1 MIKYCFSFLL
11 LSFSFLVFPTAK
23 SQSSSS
29 SGAIVQDLKKL
40 GNTAKV
46 LYVAAHP
53 DDENTRLLAYF
64 ANQRHYQT
72 AYLSLTRGDGGQ
84 NLIGTEQEEL
94 LGLIRTQELLAAR
107 RIDGAEQFFSRAFDF
122 GYSKNTEETFDIWG
136 KEKILA
142 DVVWAIR
149 KFQPDVIITRF
160 PTTGEGGHGHHTAS
174 AILAVEAFSA
184 AADEKRFPEQLNY
197 VKTWQAKRLFWNNFM
212 PSRDE
217 KTDVSGMILL
227 DVGTYNA
234 ALGESMGE
242 IASRSRSMHKSQGFG
257 AKINRGEQFEYFT
270 QLAGDKASSDIF
282 ENIQETWKSVKGAEL
297 LDEQLEK
304 ISENFNVQHPEA
316 SIAALKNILTI
327 LDKLPESPLR
337 SEKIKLLEDIVLKC
351 AGIYAEF
358 FAPQYNLVVSE
369 KIEATFSFVYRNKVN
384 IQLYAP
390 LLNPSKLK
398 GEKTELV
405 FNKIFERKITVA
417 NQEQVT
423 NPYWLKNPHTEG
435 YFDVNDQTLIGLP
448 ESPAQISAALN
459 VDVEGISIY
468 RRIPLIYKWVDPVK
482 GELKRNVEVIPEIT
496 ASIEQI
502 TAIVT
507 PKDTAKVSVTIS
519 SNIDTSIG
527 LIRLNLPSFVKSVP
541 AFFEFELLKKN
552 SKQVFQFRI
561 FQTATREIKPD
572 TAITVGIQFSKSE
585 TDKTIPK
592 NLQTIT
598 RIEYDHIPTQTWI
611 HPATFQLVNV
621 NLKKE
626 VIHIGYIEGAGDQV
640 AACLLNA
647 GYKVEELNQNNI
659 KKGQLLKYEAII
671 VGIRAFNSNDKMPDY
686 MPFLLDYVQNGGT
699 LIEQYNTKNWVSEV
713 KLQPGPFPFEISRDR
728 VTNEHA
734 EISILQKDH
743 PAFLYPNVIETNDFN
758 NWVQERGLYFP
769 DKWDARYIP
778 LIGCNDPGET
788 QKTGAL
794 LVTDYGKGK
803 FVYTGLSFFRQLPAG
818 VPGAYRLLANLIALG
833 KYDGKHE

>member
-1 MIKYCFSFLL
+1 MFKHFPSFLLFVLSLFSFL
-11 LSFSFLVFPTAK
+11 TTK
-23 SQSSSS
+23 SQSASA
-29 SGAIVQDLKKL
+29 SGAIIQDLEKL
-40 GNTAKV
+40 ANTARV

-53 DDENTRLLAYF
+53 DDENTRLLSYL

-107 RIDGAEQFFSRAFDF
+107 RVDGAEQFFSRAFDF
-122 GYSKNTEETFDIWG
+122 GYSKNPEETFSIWG
-136 KEKILA
+136 KEQILA

-174 AILAVEAFSA
+174 AILAVEAFTA
-184 AADEKRFPEQLNY
+184 AADAKRFPEQLQY
-197 VKTWQAKRLFWNNFM
+197 VKIWQAKRLFWNNFM

-257 AKINRGEQFEYFT
+257 AKVNRGEQIEYFT
-270 QLAGDKASSDIF
+270 QLAGDKAVSDIF
-282 ENIQETWKSVKGAEL
+282 ENIQDNWKNIKGAEK
-297 LDEQLEK
+297 LDELLRQT
-304 ISENFNVQHPEA
+304 ITNFRVQQPQA
-316 SIAALKNILTI
+316 SIEALKICFAILE
-327 LDKLPESPLR
+327 KLPESHLKT
-337 SEKIKLLEDIVLKC
+337 EKVRLLEDIILKC

-358 FAPQYNLVVSE
+358 YAPQYNLVTNE
-369 KIEATFSFVYRNKVN
+369 KMEATFSFVYRNKVN
-384 IQLYAP
+384 VQFYSP
-390 LLNPSKLK
+390 TLNPSKLK
-398 GEKTELV
+398 GDKTEIT
-405 FNKIFERKITVA
+405 FNKIFEKKITVA
-417 NQEQVT
+417 NQQEVS
-423 NPYWLKNPHTEG
+423 NPYWLKKPHTEG
-435 YFDVNDQTLIGLP
+435 VFDVKYQLLIGLP

-459 VDVEGISIY
+459 VDVEGIPIY

-482 GELKRNVEVIPEIT
+482 GELKRNVEVIPEIIV
-496 ASIEQI
+496 SIEQL

-507 PKDTAKVSVTIS
+507 SKDTAAVNVTIT
-519 SNIDTSIG
+519 NNVDTTEGIV
-527 LIRLNLPSFVKSVP
+527 RLNLPSFVKSIP
-541 AFFEFELLKKN
+541 DYFPLNLYKKS
-552 SKQVFQFRI
+552 SKQSFQFKI

-572 TAITVGIQFSKSE
+572 TSIAINVIFLRNIAKE
-585 TDKTIPK
+585 TIPE

-598 RIEYDHIPTQTWI
+598 RIEYDHIPIQTWT

-621 NLKKE
+621 NLQRA
-626 VIHIGYIEGAGDQV
+626 VTTIGYIDGAGDQV
-640 AACLLNA
+640 AACLTNA
-647 GYKVEELNQNNI
+647 GYKVEILNQNTI
-659 KKGQLLKYEAII
+659 KKGQLAKYDAII

-686 MPFLLDYVQNGGT
+686 MPVLLDYVENGGT

-713 KLQPGPFPFEISRDR
+713 KLQPGPYPFEISRDR
-728 VTNEHA
+728 VTNECA
-734 EISILQKDH
+734 KITILQKDN
-743 PAFLYPNVIETNDFN
+743 PAFFFPNKITDADFN

-769 DKWDARYIP
+769 DKLDSRYIP
-778 LIGCNDPGET
+778 LIACNDNDEPV
-788 QKTGAL
+788 KTGAL
-794 LVTDYGKGK
+794 IVADYGKGK

-833 KYDGKHE
+833 KYDGKQ

>member
-1 MIKYCFSFLL
+1 MFKHFPSFFLL
-11 LSFSFLVFPTAK
+11 VLSLFSILTAK
-23 SQSSSS
+23 SQSASA
-29 SGAIVQDLKKL
+29 SGAIIQDLEKL
-40 GNTAKV
+40 ANTAKV

-53 DDENTRLLAYF
+53 DDENTRLLSYL

-107 RIDGAEQFFSRAFDF
+107 RVDGAEQFFSRAFDF
-122 GYSKNTEETFDIWG
+122 GYSKNPEETFSIWG
-136 KEKILA
+136 KEQILA

-174 AILAVEAFSA
+174 AILAVEAFTA
-184 AADEKRFPEQLNY
+184 AADVKRFPEQLEY
-197 VKTWQAKRLFWNNFM
+197 VKIWQAKRLFWNNFM

-257 AKINRGEQFEYFT
+257 AKVNRGEQIEYFT
-270 QLAGDKASSDIF
+270 QLAGDKAVSDIF
-282 ENIQETWKSVKGAEL
+282 ENIQDNWKNIKGAEQLDIL
-297 LDEQLEK
+297 LRQT
-304 ISENFNVQHPEA
+304 ITNYNAQQPQA
-316 SIAALKNILTI
+316 SIVALKNCLAII
-327 LDKLPESPLR
+327 DKLPESHLKT
-337 SEKIKLLEDIVLKC
+337 EKIRLLEDVILKC

-358 FAPQYNLVVSE
+358 YSPQYNLVTNE
-369 KIEATFSFVYRNKVN
+369 KVEATFSFVYRNKVN
-384 IQLYAP
+384 VQLYSP
-390 LLNPSKLK
+390 TLNPSKLK
-398 GEKTELV
+398 GEKTEV
-405 FNKIFERKITVA
+405 TFNKILEKKITVA
-417 NQEQVT
+417 NQQQVT

-435 YFDVNDQTLIGLP
+435 VFDVKDQLLIGLP

-459 VDVEGISIY
+459 VEVEGIPIY

-507 PKDTAKVSVTIS
+507 SRDTAKVNVTIS
-519 SNIDTSIG
+519 SNVDTTEGIVK
-527 LIRLNLPSFVKSVP
+527 LNLPSFVKSIP
-541 AFFEFELLKKN
+541 EYFPLNLYKKS
-552 SKQVFQFRI
+552 SKQSFQFKI
-561 FQTATREIKPD
+561 FQTASREIKPD
-572 TAITVGIQFSKSE
+572 TSITINVFFLRNIAKE
-585 TDKTIPK
+585 TIPE

-598 RIEYDHIPTQTWI
+598 RIEYDHIPIQTWS

-621 NLKKE
+621 NLQRA
-626 VIHIGYIEGAGDQV
+626 VTTIGYIDGAGDQV
-640 AACLLNA
+640 AACLTNA
-647 GYKVEELNQNNI
+647 GYKVEMLNQNTI
-659 KKGQLLKYEAII
+659 KKGQLTKFDAII

-686 MPFLLDYVQNGGT
+686 MPVLLDYVENGGT

-713 KLQPGPFPFEISRDR
+713 KLQPGPYPFEISRDR
-728 VTNEHA
+728 VTNECA
-734 EISILQKDH
+734 KITILQKDN
-743 PAFLYPNVIETNDFN
+743 PAFFFPNKITDADFN

-769 DKWDARYIP
+769 DKLDSRYIP
-778 LIGCNDPGET
+778 LIACNDNDEPV
-788 QKTGAL
+788 KTGAL
-794 LVTDYGKGK
+794 IVADYGKGK
-803 FVYTGLSFFRQLPAG
+803 FLYTGLSFFRQLPAG

-833 KYDGKHE
+833 KYDGKQ

>member
-1 MIKYCFSFLL
+1 MLKRLSITLL
-11 LSFSFLVFPTAK
+11 IANSLLAISSLK
-23 SQSSSS
+23 SQSTSA
-29 SGAIVQDLKKL
+29 SGAIIQDLEKL
-40 GNTAKV
+40 NNTAKV

-53 DDENTRLLAYF
+53 DDENTRLLSYL

-107 RIDGAEQFFSRAFDF
+107 RVDGAEQFFTRAFDF
-122 GYSKNTEETFDIWG
+122 GYSKNPEETFSIWG
-136 KEKILA
+136 KEQILA

-174 AILAVEAFSA
+174 AILAVEAYKA
-184 AADEKRFPEQLNY
+184 AADAKQFPDQLQY

-212 PSRDE
+212 PSRDD
-217 KTDVSGMILL
+217 KTDVSGMIQL

-257 AKINRGEQFEYFT
+257 AKVNRGEQIEYFT
-270 QLAGDKASSDIF
+270 QLAGDKAVADIF
-282 ENIQETWKSVKGAEL
+282 ENIDYTWEKVKGAEQ
-297 LDEQLEK
+297 LDMLIQQT
-304 ISENFNVQHPEA
+304 IRNFKVNEPQA
-316 SIAALKNILTI
+316 SIALLKNCYSILV
-327 LDKLPESPLR
+327 KLPESPLKT
-337 SEKIKLLEDIVLKC
+337 EKLKLLEDILLKC

-358 FAPQYNLVVSE
+358 YAPQYNLVTSE

-384 IQLYAP
+384 VQFYAP
-390 LLNPSKLK
+390 SLNPSKLK
-398 GEKTELV
+398 GEKMEVT
-405 FNKIFERKITVA
+405 FNKILEKKIVVA
-417 NQEQVT
+417 NQQMVT

-435 YFDVNDQTLIGLP
+435 VFDVKDQLLIGLP

-482 GELKRNVEVIPEIT
+482 GELKRNVEVIPEVT
-496 ASIEQI
+496 ASFEQL

-507 PKDTAKVSVTIS
+507 SQDTSKVNVTIS
-519 SNIDTSIG
+519 SNVDTTKG
-527 LIRLNLPSFVKSVP
+527 LITLNLPAFVKSEP
-541 AFFEFELLKKN
+541 AYYALDFTKKN
-552 SKQVFQFRI
+552 TKQTFSFNVFQ
-561 FQTATREIKPD
+561 TPSREIKPD
-572 TAITVGIQFSKSE
+572 TSIEINVVFSRNIAKE
-585 TDKTIPK
+585 NIRE

-598 RIEYDHIPTQTWI
+598 RIEYDHIPIQTWT

-621 NLKKE
+621 NLQRA
-626 VIHIGYIEGAGDQV
+626 VSNIGYIDGAGDQV
-640 AACLLNA
+640 AACLINA
-647 GYKVEELNQNNI
+647 GYKVEMLNQNSI
-659 KKGQLLKYEAII
+659 KKGQLAKYDAII

-686 MPFLLDYVQNGGT
+686 MPVLLDYVDNGGT
-699 LIEQYNTKNWVSEV
+699 LVEQYNTKNWVSEV
-713 KLQPGPFPFEISRDR
+713 KLQPGPYPFEISRDR
-728 VTNEHA
+728 VTNECA
-734 EISILQKDH
+734 KITILQKDN
-743 PAFLYPNVIETNDFN
+743 PAFIFPNKITDADFN

-769 DKWDARYIP
+769 DKLDSRYIP
-778 LIGCNDPGET
+778 LIACNDPDEPV
-788 QKTGAL
+788 KTGAL
-794 LVTDYGKGK
+794 IMADYGKGK

-833 KYDGKHE
+833 KYDGKQ

>member
-1 MIKYCFSFLL
+1 MFKRFPSFLL
-11 LSFSFLVFPTAK
+11 FVFSLFPFLSAK
-23 SQSSSS
+23 SQSASAA
-29 SGAIVQDLKKL
+29 GAIIQDLEKL
-40 GNTAKV
+40 ANTAKV

-53 DDENTRLLAYF
+53 DDENTRLLSYL

-107 RIDGAEQFFSRAFDF
+107 RVDGAEQFFSRAFDF
-122 GYSKNTEETFDIWG
+122 GYSKNPEETFSIWG
-136 KEKILA
+136 KEQILA

-174 AILAVEAFSA
+174 AILAVEAFTA
-184 AADEKRFPEQLNY
+184 AADAKRFPEQLQY
-197 VKTWQAKRLFWNNFM
+197 VNIWQAKRLFWNNFM

-257 AKINRGEQFEYFT
+257 AKVNRGEQIEYFT
-270 QLAGDKASSDIF
+270 QLAGDKAVSDIF
-282 ENIQETWKSVKGAEL
+282 ENIQDNWKNTKGAEQ
-297 LDEQLEK
+297 LDVLIRQT
-304 ISENFNVQHPEA
+304 ITNFNAQQPQA
-316 SIAALKNILTI
+316 SIAALKNCFAI
-327 LDKLPESPLR
+327 LDKLPESHLKT
-337 SEKIKLLEDIVLKC
+337 EKVRLLEDIILKC

-358 FAPQYNLVVSE
+358 YAPQYNVVTNE
-369 KIEATFSFVYRNKVN
+369 KIEATFSFVYRNKINV
-384 IQLYAP
+384 QFFLP
-390 LLNPSKLK
+390 TLNPSKLK
-398 GEKTELV
+398 GDKTDIT
-405 FNKIFERKITVA
+405 FNKIFEKKINVS
-417 NQEQVT
+417 NQQEVT

-435 YFDVNDQTLIGLP
+435 VFDVKDQLLIGLP

-459 VDVEGISIY
+459 VDVEGLSIY

-496 ASIEQI
+496 ASIEQL

-507 PKDTAKVSVTIS
+507 ARDTARVNVTIN
-519 SNIDTSIG
+519 SNVDTTEGI
-527 LIRLNLPSFVKSVP
+527 IKLNLPSFVKSIP
-541 AFFEFELLKKN
+541 EYFPLNLYKKS
-552 SKQVFQFRI
+552 SKQTLQFKI
-561 FQTATREIKPD
+561 FQTATREVKPD
-572 TAITVGIQFSKSE
+572 TSIAINVIFLRNIAKE
-585 TDKTIPK
+585 TIPE

-598 RIEYDHIPTQTWI
+598 RIEYDHIPVQTWT

-621 NLKKE
+621 NLQRA
-626 VIHIGYIEGAGDQV
+626 VTTIGYIDGAGDQV
-640 AACLLNA
+640 AACLTNA
-647 GYKVEELNQNNI
+647 GYKVEILNQNSI
-659 KKGQLLKYEAII
+659 KKGQLAKYDAII

-686 MPFLLDYVQNGGT
+686 MPVLLDYVENGGT

-713 KLQPGPFPFEISRDR
+713 KLQPGPYPFEISRDR
-728 VTNEHA
+728 VTNECA
-734 EISILQKDH
+734 KITILQKDN
-743 PAFLYPNVIETNDFN
+743 PAFFFPNKITDADFN

-769 DKWDARYIP
+769 DKLDSRYIP
-778 LIGCNDPGET
+778 LIACNDNDEPV
-788 QKTGAL
+788 KTGAL
-794 LVTDYGKGK
+794 IVADYEKGK

-833 KYDGKHE
+833 KYDGKQ